1 MEQAQPRY
9 GGAWPTMLTPFA
21 ENGKIDW
28 PAYRAMIEWYIAHN
42 VGGLYANCQSS
53 EMFALD
59 NEERVQL
66 ANEAVKVA
74 AGRVPVAATGN
85 LGESIEEHIALSRKI
100 ADTGVDV
107 VMFVVPTLYD
117 KPGHDAVYDIE
128 ADLKAYYFKLAEAV
142 DAPLGLYECPV
153 PRRYHLGI
161 DLVRALAASGRF
173 VAYKETSENLEKIL
187 TLQEMTAATPL
198 SLLQACSAYILDAVR
213 AGSLGSMCIAAIHLP
228 DLVAAVIEK
237 GRAGDPDAERLQA
250 AHCAMHLAQRAS
262 HPHAAKYLLQKRGLP
277 ISDRCRHDNALLTP
291 EARKAL
297 DYAACDWFDAQGE
310 LRVLQG

>member
-1 MEQAQPRY
+1 MEQPQTRY
-9 GGAWPTMLTPFA
+9 GGAWPTMITPFA
-21 ENGKIDW
+21 EDGKIDW
-28 PAYRAMIEWYIAHN
+28 PAYREMIEWYIAHN

-66 ANEAVKVA
+66 ASEAVKVA

-85 LGESIEEHIALSRKI
+85 LGETIEEHIDLSRKI
-100 ADTGVDV
+100 ADTGVDI
-107 VMFVVPTLYD
+107 VMLVVPTLYD
-117 KPGHDAVYDIE
+117 KGHDTSQDID
-128 ADLKAYYFKLAEAV
+128 ADLHAYYFKLAEAV
-142 DAPLGLYECPV
+142 AAPLGLYDCPV

-161 DLVRALAASGRF
+161 DLVRALAESGRF

-187 TLQEMTAATPL
+187 TLQEMTANTPL

-228 DLVAAVIEK
+228 DLIAAVIGK
-237 GRAGDPDAERLQA
+237 GIAGDPDAERLQA
-250 AHCAMHLAQRAS
+250 AHCAMHLAQRAA

-277 ISDRCRHDNALLTP
+277 ITDRCRRADAFLTP

-310 LRVLQG
+310 LRILQV